1 MFTGIVQGTAKIVDI
16 EQKESIRT
24 IFIDL
29 PNVEL
34 LEIGAS
40 VSIDGVCLTATEIN
54 DGIVSFDII
63 QETLS
68 RSTLGDLEIGGVVN
82 FERSLKFGDEIGGH
96 LLSGHVIATGLVQD
110 RVETGEGLDLSI
122 LMPLSI
128 EKYIMEKGYVAID
141 GISLTIGKVDDLR
154 FNLHIIPETIR
165 QTKINSKQVGD
176 AVNIEIDSM
185 TQTIVSTVERLTGK
199 VSDVI

>member
-68 RSTLGDLEIGGVVN
+68 RSTLGDLEIGSVVN

-110 RVETGEGLDLSI
+110 KVETGEGLDLSI

>member
-16 EQKESIRT
+16 ENKESINT
-24 IFIDL
+24 IVIDL
-29 PNVEL
+29 PNVES

-40 VSIDGVCLTATEIN
+40 VSIDGVCLTVTEIN
-54 DGIVSFDII
+54 NSKVSFDVI

-68 RSTLGDLEIGGVVN
+68 RTTLGHLEAGSMVN

-96 LLSGHVIATGLVQD
+96 LLSGHIIATGLVGD
-110 RVETGEGLDLSI
+110 KVESGEGVDLSI
-122 LMPLSI
+122 LVPLSI

-141 GISLTIGKVDDLR
+141 GISLTIGEVIDSR

-165 QTKINSKQVGD
+165 QTTINSKQVGD
-176 AVNIEIDSM
+176 AVNIEIDST
-185 TQTIVSTVERLTGK
+185 TQTIVSTVERIMAK
-199 VSDVI
+199 SK

>member
-96 LLSGHVIATGLVQD
+96 LLSGHIIATGLVQD
-110 RVETGEGLDLSI
+110 KVETGEGLDLSI

-165 QTKINSKQVGD
+165 QTTINSKQVGD

-199 VSDVI
+199 DK

>member
-1 MFTGIVQGTAKIVDI
+1 MFTGIVQGTAKIVGI

-96 LLSGHVIATGLVQD
+96 LLSGHIIATGLVKD
-110 RVETGEGLDLSI
+110 KVETGEGLDLSI

-165 QTKINSKQVGD
+165 QTTINSKQVGD

-185 TQTIVSTVERLTGK
+185 TQTIVSTVERLTAK
-199 VSDVI
+199 DK

>member
-40 VSIDGVCLTATEIN
+40 VSIDGVCLTATGIN

-96 LLSGHVIATGLVQD
+96 LLSGHIIATGLVQD
-110 RVETGEGLDLSI
+110 KVETGEGLDLSI